1 MTEITVK
8 IAMVGLLAMTTPTSS
23 EDFKLWAQWG
33 LAGLV
38 VAYTLWRDTQR
49 ERRMA
54 LAMEGQQRWVRDT
67 LVRAL
72 ERNSA
77 AIERLGVIPPAH
89 SYPKAPTTN
98 DQGAPYDRPQ

>member
-1 MTEITVK
+1 VIEATAKV
-8 IAMVGLLAMTTPTSS
+8 AMVSLLAATTPTASV
-23 EDFKLWAQWG
+23 DLNLWAQWG

-38 VAYTLWRDTQR
+38 VAYTLWRDAHR

-54 LAMEGQQRWVRDT
+54 LAMESQQRWIRDT

-77 AIERLGVIPPAH
+77 AMERIAQSGGESH
-89 SYPKAPTTN
+89 
-98 DQGAPYDRPQ
+98 DRPE